1 MTSATHEE
9 KLKKLIARAQD
20 GKAFI
25 GKESVMKALRAHKVK
40 TVLLAKNCP
49 AATKEDIHH
58 YASLAGALVVEVNH
72 TNEEIGVL
80 CKKNFFISVAGIA
93 EE

>member
-1 MTSATHEE
+1 MTTVAQDD
-9 KLKKLIARAQD
+9 KLKKLIAKTQEH
-20 GKAFI
+20 KAFI
-25 GKESVMKALRAHKVK
+25 GKESVMKALREKKIK

-49 AATKEDIHH
+49 VALREEIHH
-58 YASLAGALVVEVNH
+58 YASLAGVVVIDLDH